1 MDALSLNM
9 MYEDIFQ
16 LGVRKLPLIGI
27 WAIIVKVRHLPHAIT
42 VSWCFSN
49 HRELI
54 ENLYKSVKEHNP
66 EAYIDNRLLEHIGR

>member
-1 MDALSLNM
+1 MDALSFNVI
-9 MYEDIFQ
+9 YEDVFQ

-27 WAIIVKVRHLPHAIT
+27 WAITVNAKYLPHAIT

-66 EAYIDNRLLEHIGR
+66 EAYIEPVT